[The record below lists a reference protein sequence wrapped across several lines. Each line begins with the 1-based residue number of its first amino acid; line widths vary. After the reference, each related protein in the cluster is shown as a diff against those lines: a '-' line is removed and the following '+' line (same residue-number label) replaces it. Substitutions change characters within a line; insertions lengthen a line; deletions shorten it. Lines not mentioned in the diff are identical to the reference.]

1 MPPPFLFTIA
11 FKVSLYTKRNK
22 MISIKFWKKKTNN
35 LSKIIFYGSLSW
47 SLLEHI
53 HTVWI
58 FFLIKINIC
67 KRLGNGFT
75 FCSVL
80 VLVPFFLVIVATSS
94 EIYSVVRCEV
104 RQNIRKFTY
113 PSYLHILPY
122 LHIQPYLS
130 LLSRKDPS
138 K

>member
-22 MISIKFWKKKTNN
+22 MISIKFWKKKKQFEQDN
-35 LSKIIFYGSLSW
+35 LLWF
-47 SLLEHI
+47 SLLEFTWTPSHNMD
-53 HTVWI
+53 

-80 VLVPFFLVIVATSS
+80 VLVQFFLVIVATSS

-104 RQNIRKFTY
+104 CQNIRKFTY
-113 PSYLHILPY
+113 PSYLHIWPY
-122 LHIQPYLS
+122 LHIQPYLY